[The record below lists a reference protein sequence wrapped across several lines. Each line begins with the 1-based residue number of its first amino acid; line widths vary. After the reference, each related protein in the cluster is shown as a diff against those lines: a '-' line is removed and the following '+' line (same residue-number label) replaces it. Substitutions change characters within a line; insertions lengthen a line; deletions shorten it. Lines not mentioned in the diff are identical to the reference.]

1 MNGTT
6 HLFQAPPPAGLFH
19 WDHSPPIRDFR
30 YAVPRMAIPTLTEE
44 QIHSWSREQKDRWWL
59 ANVFRSDMAQLT
71 FRSALTGFI
80 LGGILSATNL
90 YVSAKTGI
98 TLGVGLTSV
107 ILAFGMFKF
116 LSAMRIARDFT
127 ILENNAMQ
135 SIATSAGYMTVPL
148 MSSFTAYFWKANV
161 VLPWYQLFIF
171 NIVTAIMGVLVAFP
185 MKRRFI
191 NDEQQPF
198 PEGRACGVVL
208 DTLYTGS
215 GKIGIIQAKALLAAA
230 ALTGAIQ
237 IAAGEAYMKLLWVH
251 ALGSKT
257 YYVLNEQIDAI
268 YYKLAARYDWWM
280 PRIMGADFKT
290 LGLNATLD
298 LAMLGTGGL
307 MGIRTAASMLIGMII
322 NYAILAPLMI
332 KNGDIVDRIVNG
344 KVVSVNQREILTQ
357 WSIWW
362 GVGIMVVGSLV
373 ALFAKPKVI
382 LDAFSGIFSK
392 KSTGVDPLGHIELP
406 LKVSF
411 IGLPICAV
419 AIAWMAHSWYAV
431 PYWMTIVALPLIFAL
446 SLICTNA
453 MALTSWTPTGA
464 LAKIPQFTF
473 GMLDRSNPGV
483 NLMTAGITA
492 SVASNAANLLSD
504 IKPGYMLGA
513 KPRQQAIGHVIGIL
527 AGAVASTPLF
537 YLLFLDGRPAD
548 TTVQEFMANEK
559 FPMPSAVQWKAVAD
573 MIEGG
578 FSGKPS
584 AMLSL
589 GIAAVAAVVMEILR
603 IRSKGRFWLSPVSI
617 GLGVVLP
624 PSATLCMFIGAA
636 LFGGLHSFNHK
647 REGTLG
653 HTLWVQSLEPI
664 CAGLIAGAALLGIG
678 DKLIEA
684 FVLPRLGGH

>member
-1 MNGTT
+1 
-6 HLFQAPPPAGLFH
+6 
-19 WDHSPPIRDFR
+19 
-30 YAVPRMAIPTLTEE
+30 MAIQNLTDE
-44 QIHSWSREQKDRWWL
+44 QVATWTREQKDSWWL
-59 ANVFRSDMAQLT
+59 ANIFRGDMAQLT
-71 FRSALTGFI
+71 FRSAATGFL
-80 LGGILSATNL
+80 LGGVLSATNL

-107 ILAFGMFKF
+107 ILAFAMFKF
-116 LSAMRIARDFT
+116 LSAMRVAKDFT

-148 MSSFTAYFWKANV
+148 MSSFAAYFWKANV

-208 DTLYTGS
+208 DTLYTGK
-215 GKIGIIQAKALLAAA
+215 GAIGMIQAKALLVAASIV
-230 ALTGAIQ
+230 AICHVCM
-237 IAAGEAYMKLLWVH
+237 GEAYMRLLWVV
-251 ALGSKT
+251 ALGQEKF
-257 YYVLNEQIDAI
+257 YYFNEKIDGM
-268 YYKLAARYDWWM
+268 YYSLAAKYGWGIPKIAGIDIRELALR
-280 PRIMGADFKT
+280 PS
-290 LGLNATLD
+290 LD

-307 MGIRTAASMLIGMII
+307 MGLKTSTSMLLGMII
-322 NYAILAPLMI
+322 NFVILAPWMI
-332 KNGDIVDRIVNG
+332 NRGDIVHRVVAGVQAPFTRSDIVN
-344 KVVSVNQREILTQ
+344 Q

-382 LDAFSGIFSK
+382 IDAFKGMLGK
-392 KSTGVDPLGHIELP
+392 KQEGVDPVAHIELP
-406 LKVSF
+406 LKYSF
-411 IGLPICAV
+411 IGLPILAL
-419 AIAWMAHSWYAV
+419 ATAWMAHEWYQV
-431 PYWMTIVALPLIFAL
+431 PYWMTFVALPLVFAL

-473 GMLDRSNPGV
+473 GMINPTNPGV

-513 KPRQQAIGHVIGIL
+513 KPRQQAVGHVIGIF
-527 AGAVASTPLF
+527 AGALVSTPLF
-537 YLLFLDGRPAD
+537 YIMFLSKRTEGQ
-548 TTVQEFMANEK
+548 TVEQAMVSDQ
-559 FPMPSAVQWKAVAD
+559 FPMPSAVQWKGVAD
-573 MIEGG
+573 IIERG
-578 FSGKPS
+578 FKGLSPS
-584 AMLSL
+584 ILWSL
-589 GIAAVAAVVMEILR
+589 GIAAGVALVFEILR
-603 IRSKGRFWLSPVSI
+603 IKSKGKFWISPVSI

-624 PSATLCMFIGAA
+624 PDATLCMFIGAVIFH
-636 LFGGLHSFNHK
+636 LLHKRNEL

-653 HTLWVQSLEPI
+653 HTLWVRSMEPI
-664 CAGLIAGAALLGIG
+664 CAGIIAGAALTGIG
-678 DKLIEA
+678 DKLIDV
-684 FVLPRLGGH
+684 FVFG